1 MIIELQRTLCP
12 EDMRETKCSIC
23 GRTFKIGCVTIWTL
37 TDERGI
43 DLGEMCPT
51 CLKWLG
57 RRAAE
62 DDVGRRFPTLE
73 EFQALEA
80 EWRTPTYAS
89 SEEADRAIG
98 WGALAGMEGGEDR
111 LAGGPWP
118 SSPSSSGGS
127 GTGA

>member
-1 MIIELQRTLCP
+1 MIIELERTLCP

-23 GRTFKIGCVTIWTL
+23 GRTFKIGCVIIRAL
-37 TDERGI
+37 ADERGT

-57 RRAAE
+57 RRVAE
-62 DDVGRRFPTLE
+62 DDGGRRLPTLE

-89 SEEADRAIG
+89 SEEADRAMG
-98 WGALAGMEGGEDR
+98 WGALTDSVSHNG
-111 LAGGPWP
+111 
-118 SSPSSSGGS
+118 
-127 GTGA
+127 

>member
-12 EDMRETKCSIC
+12 EDMRETRCSIC

-89 SEEADRAIG
+89 SEEADRAMG
-98 WGALAGMEGGEDR
+98 WGR
-111 LAGGPWP
+111 LLKRKGAR
-118 SSPSSSGGS
+118 
-127 GTGA
+127 TG